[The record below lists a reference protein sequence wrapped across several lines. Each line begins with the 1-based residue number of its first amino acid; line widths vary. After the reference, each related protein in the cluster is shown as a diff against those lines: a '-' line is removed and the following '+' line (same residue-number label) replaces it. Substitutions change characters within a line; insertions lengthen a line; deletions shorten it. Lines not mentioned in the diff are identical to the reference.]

1 MSASSKSTAKI
12 SLPADFLFGE
22 VPSRPIE
29 PGIAEVAPPPVPIV
43 PPSLGP
49 LTAFVGTWKGS
60 GFNTIF
66 RPNNDKTPTPLPTPV
81 PGSDNI
87 LELNIT
93 SETLSFSPSL
103 GSVPN
108 RGSDPQGDIFLNG
121 VPYLQV
127 INDVTNP
134 GRTVGIHV
142 EPGLWMSVPPTDSPI
157 EGPTL
162 ARMGSIPHGTT
173 IEAQGF
179 SAVIDGPPNIAPVDI
194 TPFTT
199 EAPGNVT
206 TKIPFASQ
214 TAAKEGTPRIPQDL
228 APFIAAGTITQ
239 DMLDNPNSILS
250 NIIKTQKI
258 VSTTAI
264 FISTNPASLKNPSP
278 PNPLF
283 GGGTDNIA
291 FLLGKD
297 NDEPLPSLPNA
308 QALQMNAVFW
318 IETVEQT
325 ITVPVFNPGDG
336 TILINGE
343 SKVPGQPFPVFSV
356 TPPVAIPAPKQ
367 IKVTSTQIQYSQLVI
382 LNFAGLSWPHVSV
395 ATLVP
400 ADPVIVPAS
409 AFN

>member
-1 MSASSKSTAKI
+1 MSGPIKPRANI
-12 SLPADFLFGE
+12 SLPEGFLFGQ
-22 VPSRPIE
+22 VPPRPIE
-29 PGIAEVAPPPVPIV
+29 PGIEEVAPIV

-49 LTAFVGTWKGS
+49 LTAFAGTWKGS

-66 RPNNDKTPTPLPTPV
+66 RPNNSKTPTPLPTPV
-81 PGSDNI
+81 PDSDNV

-127 INDVTNP
+127 INDVTDP

-142 EPGLWMSVPPTDSPI
+142 EPGLWMSVPPTDSPS
-157 EGPTL
+157 EGPTV

-173 IEAQGF
+173 IDAQGF
-179 SAVIDGPPNIAPVDI
+179 FTPPIDGPPNIKPVDI

-199 EAPGNVT
+199 VAPGNVT
-206 TKIPFASQ
+206 KNIPFPSQ
-214 TAAKEGTPRIPQDL
+214 TATNQGTARIPQDL
-228 APFIAAGTITQ
+228 TPFIKAGTITQ
-239 DMLDNPNSILS
+239 DMLNNPNSILS
-250 NIIKTQKI
+250 NILKSQKI
-258 VSTTAI
+258 ISTTTI
-264 FISTNPASLKNPSP
+264 FISTNPASLRS
-278 PNPLF
+278 PNPAQTLF

-308 QALQMNAVFW
+308 QALLMSAVFW

-336 TILINGE
+336 TVLINGQPLG
-343 SKVPGQPFPVFSV
+343 PGQPFPVFSV
-356 TPPVAIPAPKQ
+356 TPPVAIPAERQ
-367 IKVTSTQIQYSQLVI
+367 IKVTSTQIQYSQIVI
-382 LNFAGLSWPHVSV
+382 LNFANLSWPHVSV

-400 ADPVIVPAS
+400 ADPVVVPPS
-409 AFN
+409 AFNP

>member
-1 MSASSKSTAKI
+1 MSGPIKPRANI
-12 SLPADFLFGE
+12 SLPAGFLFGE
-22 VPSRPIE
+22 VPPRPIE
-29 PGIAEVAPPPVPIV
+29 PGIEEVAPIV

-66 RPNNDKTPTPLPTPV
+66 RPDNAKTPTPLPTPV
-81 PGSDNI
+81 PDSDNV

-108 RGSDPQGDIFLNG
+108 RGSNPQGDIFLNG
-121 VPYLQV
+121 IPYLQV

-142 EPGLWMSVPPTDSPI
+142 EPGLWMNVPPTDSPV

-179 SAVIDGPPNIAPVDI
+179 SLVVDGPPIINSVDI

-199 EAPGNVT
+199 VAPGNT
-206 TKIPFASQ
+206 TKPIKFPSQ
-214 TAAKEGTPRIPQDL
+214 TATNQGTARIPQDL
-228 APFIAAGTITQ
+228 TPFIKAGTITQ
-239 DMLDNPNSILS
+239 DMLDNPNLILS
-250 NIIKTQKI
+250 NIVKAQKI
-258 VSTTAI
+258 ISTIAI
-264 FISTNPASLKNPSP
+264 FISTNPAGLKNPSP

-308 QALQMNAVFW
+308 QALLMSAVFW

-336 TILINGE
+336 TILINGAPP
-343 SKVPGQPFPVFSV
+343 VPGQPFPVFSV
-356 TPPVAIPAPKQ
+356 TPPVAIPAERQ
-367 IKVTSTQIQYSQLVI
+367 IKVTSTQIQYSQIVI

-400 ADPVIVPAS
+400 ADPVVVPDS